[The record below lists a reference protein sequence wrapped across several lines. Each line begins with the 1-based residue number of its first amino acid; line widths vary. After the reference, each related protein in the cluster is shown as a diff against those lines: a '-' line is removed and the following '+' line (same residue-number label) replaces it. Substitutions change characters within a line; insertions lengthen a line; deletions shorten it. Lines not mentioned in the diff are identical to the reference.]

1 MGWRS
6 IVIRILFL
14 ILPRIG
20 AALLAIA
27 IGACVLIR

>member
-1 MGWRS
+1 
-6 IVIRILFL
+6 VIRILFL

>member
-1 MGWRS
+1 M
-6 IVIRILFL
+6 IRLALL

>member
-1 MGWRS
+1 M
-6 IVIRILFL
+6 IRLLLL